1 MSQNKPALQ
10 PQKLVE
16 TKDLIFIWK
25 LIVDNIAVLIFV
37 PVLAYLIGYVYTYRL
52 TDVYGSKVQLLLKS
66 NDTYDYQDQIYKG
79 LGAYSAYMDLQNQ
92 MRIIQ
97 SNDFIGEII
106 DKIDVNTSTSIIG
119 RLKKKEV
126 FETLPFNT
134 DIKIINPSL
143 YEQSINLKII
153 NNTDYS
159 VSYLKGEQ
167 EINKR
172 YKFDSL
178 FISED
183 FTIKL
188 VKQYSF
194 DENSLNVIDPIYE
207 IICHSRNNLIGRYR
221 NRISIENIEYTS
233 ILEIKVMDDIQKRGK
248 RFLDTLTTVYIDFSK
263 RNQLEVNENT
273 LKNIEKQLDTIS
285 KFILEKE
292 IELLKYKDNNAIL
305 HLSKEENEYF
315 SKYLEYTQ
323 LKRDLAHKK
332 SSLESLESYIINLGE
347 EHFLPPSFIVLKEDV
362 YLTKTIAKIY
372 ELQLDMKS
380 KEASQLSGNNNIVNI
395 KNEIAVYK
403 KDVLIYIDNLKKVIK
418 TEISAVDLYIT
429 NNKSNIKKIPVSE
442 QGISNIKREL
452 DVNNKM
458 YLYLLEKKTNTLI
471 ARAGIIPQVRL
482 VETASVLGVVQPN
495 KSKLIRLFVLGGF
508 VFALFIA
515 VIRKLFFEKIENV
528 NELIA
533 VTNLTV
539 TGGIPFIKEIDSK
552 LIVTQKPKAQITESF
567 RTLRT
572 NMSYLGDNKA
582 NKAKT
587 ILVSSFFPGEGKTF
601 TSSNTSALI
610 AMSDKKVV
618 IIDFDLHKPKIH
630 KTFELEN
637 TKGISSLLSCK
648 NTLDEII
655 HKDIRPNLDVITAG
669 PIPPNPSELI
679 HKKEMQAFFDE
690 IKERYDYIVIDTP
703 PFGLLNDALE
713 LMNYVDTFLV
723 VLSTKIIRR
732 KGLRTIEELLSK
744 NDKVSVGL
752 VLNGIRKT
760 RFQYYYSKYSYNY
773 NYGYNYGYGYG
784 EGYSDYVDED

>member
-10 PQKLVE
+10 SQKLVE
-16 TKDLIFIWK
+16 TKDLVFIWK
-25 LIVDNIAVLIFV
+25 LILKNIAILIFI
-37 PVLAYLIGYVYTYRL
+37 PVLAYIVGYVYTYRL

-79 LGAYSAYMDLQNQ
+79 LGAYGAYMDLQNQ

-126 FETLPFNT
+126 FETLPFKSE
-134 DIKIINPSL
+134 IIVINPGL
-143 YEQSINLKII
+143 YEKSMHLKII
-153 NNTDYS
+153 NNTDYT
-159 VSYLKGEQ
+159 VSYLKGEN
-167 EINKR
+167 EIKR
-172 YKFDSL
+172 AYKFDSL
-178 FISED
+178 FINED

-194 DENSLNVIDPIYE
+194 DENNSNVIEPIYE
-207 IICHSRNNLIGRYR
+207 FICHSRNNLIGRYR
-221 NRISIENIEYTS
+221 SGISIENVQYTS
-233 ILEIKVMDDIQKRGK
+233 ILEITALDDIQKRGK

-263 RNQLEVNENT
+263 RNQLEVNQNT
-273 LKNIEKQLDTIS
+273 LENIEKQIDTIS
-285 KFILEKE
+285 KFIIEKE
-292 IELLKYKDNNAIL
+292 IELLEYKDNNAIL

-315 SKYLEYTQ
+315 NKYLEYTQ
-323 LKRDLAHKK
+323 QKRDLVHKR
-332 SSLESLESYIINLGE
+332 SSLESLEAYVINLGE
-347 EHFLPPSFIVLKEDV
+347 EHFLPPSFIVLKGDV
-362 YLTKTIAKIY
+362 YLNSTISKIY
-372 ELQLDMKS
+372 ELQLDLKS
-380 KEASQLSGNNNIVNI
+380 KEASLLPNNENIINI
-395 KNEIAVYK
+395 KKSISVYK
-403 KDVLIYIDNLKKVIK
+403 KDVLIYVDNLKKVIK
-418 TEISAVDLYIT
+418 NEINTVDLYIN
-429 NNKSNIKKIPVSE
+429 NNKSSIKRIPVSE

-482 VETASVLGVVQPN
+482 VETASALGVVQPN

-515 VIRKLFFEKIENV
+515 VVRKLFFEKIENV
-528 NELIA
+528 GELVA
-533 VTNLTV
+533 ATNLTV
-539 TGGIPFIKEIDSK
+539 TGGIPFIREMDSK

-572 NMSYLGDNKA
+572 NMSYLGDNKTD
-582 NKAKT
+582 KAKI
-587 ILVSSFFPGEGKTF
+587 ILISSFFPGEGKTF

-610 AMSDKKVV
+610 AMSDKKVL

-630 KTFELEN
+630 KTFEIEN
-637 TKGISSLLSCK
+637 TKGISSLLIRK
-648 NTLDEII
+648 NTLSEII
-655 HKDIRPNLDVITAG
+655 HKEIRPNLDVITAG

-679 HKKEMQAFFDE
+679 HKKEMKAFFDE
-690 IKERYDYIVIDTP
+690 VKERYDYIIVDTP

-713 LMNYVDTFLV
+713 LMNYIDTFLV
-723 VLSTKIIRR
+723 VLNTKIIRR
-732 KGLRTIEELLSK
+732 KGLRSIEELLSK

-752 VLNGIRKT
+752 VLNGIKKT

-784 EGYSDYVDED
+784 DGYSDYVDED